1 MHRPTTPAR
10 PATGETAT
18 ASASSPPAW
27 APLASGYRSCARER
41 TSRVPGGAVQV
52 FLRLGHR
59 VHYDGLVAYPRC
71 LVSNLLSSRIVKVIV
86 HAAQ

>member
-1 MHRPTTPAR
+1 MLGNVLP
-10 PATGETAT
+10 
-18 ASASSPPAW
+18 
-27 APLASGYRSCARER
+27 
-41 TSRVPGGAVQV
+41 RVPGGAVQV